1 MELYNCLDLNYN
13 LVMTILLQRSSWAEY
28 IYVDGCI
35 DAFNKWVNANMI
47 PVAATAVGVAVIEVS
62 RLLTILTRL
71 ACVFL

>member
-35 DAFNKWVNANMI
+35 DAFNNANMI